1 MYLCIDKY
9 KRTCMSI
16 SLEKEEII
24 RQFNLVHDINVIRA
38 IKSLLEL
45 GLQRQ
50 DSEGEEEDKEA
61 LQASIQRGLH
71 ELENGMGIPHEQVMA
86 DLRKRYKL

>member
-1 MYLCIDKY
+1 LYEHF
-9 KRTCMSI
+9 I

-71 ELENGMGIPHEQVMA
+71 ELENGMGIPHKQVMA